1 MYTLELLGLISADLI
16 RLREK
21 SCRSPPPI
29 ASASFSLFS
38 VDKELSWAWRTST
51 GSSSMTSASG
61 KLWLS
66 LKLMRLAV
74 WLYWPP
80 WRRFGQFL
88 AKCPTSPH
96 WKHAFDEFPVAA
108 ALPWKLFCGQFPW
121 YLLGFCHPRKLL
133 PR

>member
-38 VDKELSWAWRTST
+38 IDRELSWVWRVSM
-51 GSSSMTSASG
+51 GSSSVMSALV
-61 KLWLS
+61 KFWLS
-66 LKLMRLAV
+66 LKSIKLAV
-74 WLYWPP
+74 RLYWPP

-88 AKCPTSPH
+88 VKCPTSPH
-96 WKHAFDEFPVAA
+96 WKQAFDEFPVVV
-108 ALPWKLFCGQFPW
+108 ALPWKLPCGRFP
-121 YLLGFCHPRKLL
+121 
-133 PR
+133 